1 MFHIC
6 GTKTRPLFHVPEKE
20 TLLAPCEGSVFYK
33 ARTPLINEQ
42 TLAFQIVPLN
52 IGDTVNQDRRGNF
65 LDPEA

>member
-1 MFHIC
+1 MDMIY
-6 GTKTRPLFHVPEKE
+6 KAARLEKE
-20 TLLAPCEGSVFYK
+20 AAGALELA
-33 ARTPLINEQ
+33 LINEQ